1 MKESMANH
9 NKEFESL
16 VGDLSQTV
24 QQISDPVAVGA
35 MLFSIAEE
43 KRSSN
48 LVLKDLNA
56 KFDNIL
62 AQLQSITQR
71 LGELEKSSS
80 PAPAANIGISERDEE
95 VLSYVREKGRVCA
108 DTMQEKFNYK
118 GRNAA
123 SARLSKLFKEGL
135 LEKIYVGRNVYYK
148 IR

>member
-1 MKESMANH
+1 MANH

-71 LGELEKSSS
+71 LGELEKSS
-80 PAPAANIGISERDEE
+80 APAANTGISERDEE